1 VTGFHHEAVFYRDDD
16 EYLAGTLPDI
26 RAALADDGSVL
37 VAVPRPKRTLIEQA
51 LGTEADYVAFADMAA
66 LGRNPACIIP
76 AWRAFVQDAA
86 PGPVVGVGEP
96 VWPGRSDA
104 ELDECSRHESLLNLA
119 FDGGRPW
126 KLLCPYD
133 TAALDDAVIA
143 EACRNHPH
151 VGRSGEHW
159 RSDRY
164 AGRRDVL
171 ARDARL
177 ARPGQQTAEVAF
189 RDGDLG
195 LVRAFV
201 TAAAR
206 RAGLQGNRL
215 HDLVLAVNE
224 LVANT
229 IRHAGGTGVLRTWS
243 NGTTLFCEVA
253 DAGWIQ
259 DPLAGRSRPSEVRN
273 CGRGLWIV
281 NHVCDLVQIRA
292 SKAGTVIRLHMSL
305 A

>member
-1 VTGFHHEAVFYRDDD
+1 VAGFHHEAVFYRDDD

-26 RAALADDGSVL
+26 RRTVADDGAVL
-37 VAVPRPKRTLIEQA
+37 VAVPRAKRALIEQA
-51 LGTEADYVAFADMAA
+51 LGADGDHVAFADMAE

-76 AWRAFVQDAA
+76 AWRAFVEDAA
-86 PGPVVGVGEP
+86 PRPVVGVGEP

-126 KLLCPYD
+126 RLLCPYD
-133 TAALDDAVIA
+133 TASLEDGVIA
-143 EACRNHPH
+143 EACRNHPY
-151 VGRSGEHW
+151 VGRDGDHW
-159 RSDRY
+159 ASDDY
-164 AGRRDVL
+164 AGRRAVL
-171 ARDARL
+171 ARDDTL
-177 ARPGQQTAEVAF
+177 ARPGQRTAEVAF
-189 RDGDLG
+189 GGGDLV

-201 TAAAR
+201 TASGR
-206 RAGLQGNRL
+206 RAGLHGGRL
-215 HDLVLAVNE
+215 HDLVLAVSE

-229 IRHAGGTGVLRTWS
+229 IRHAGGSGVLRTW
-243 NGTTLFCEVA
+243 NDGATLYCEVA
-253 DAGWIQ
+253 DGGWIQ
-259 DPLAGRSRPSEVRN
+259 DPLAGRSRPADVRN
-273 CGRGLWIV
+273 AGRGLWIV

>member
-1 VTGFHHEAVFYRDDD
+1 MGFHHEAVFYRDDD

-26 RAALADDGSVL
+26 RRAVAGDGAVL
-37 VAVPRPKRTLIEQA
+37 VAVPEAKRALIEQA
-51 LGTEADYVAFADMAA
+51 LGSDSDQVAFTDMAE

-76 AWRAFVQDAA
+76 AWQEFLDDAA

-126 KLLCPYD
+126 RLLCPYD
-133 TAALDDAVIA
+133 TAALEDGVIA

-151 VGRSGEHW
+151 VGRDGDHW
-159 RSDRY
+159 TSDGY
-164 AGRRDVL
+164 AGRRAVMT
-171 ARDARL
+171 RDGTL
-177 ARPGQQTAEVAF
+177 ARPGQQTAELAF
-189 RDGDLG
+189 GDGDLG

-201 TAAAR
+201 TASAR
-206 RAGLQGNRL
+206 RAGLHGDRL

-229 IRHAGGTGVLRTWS
+229 IRHAGGTGVLRTW
-243 NGTTLFCEVA
+243 NDGATLFCEVS
-253 DAGWIQ
+253 DGGWIQ
-259 DPLAGRSRPSEVRN
+259 DPLAGRSRPADLRIG
-273 CGRGLWIV
+273 GRGLWIV

-292 SKAGTVIRLHMSL
+292 SEAGTVIRLHMSL

>member
-16 EYLAGTLPDI
+16 EFLSGTLPDI
-26 RAALADDGSVL
+26 RRAVAGDGTVL
-37 VAVPRPKRTLIEQA
+37 VAVPEAKRALIEQA
-51 LGTEADYVAFADMAA
+51 LGSEVDDVAFADMAE

-76 AWRAFVQDAA
+76 AWHRLVHDAG

-96 VWPGRSDA
+96 VWAGRNDA
-104 ELDECSRHESLLNLA
+104 ELEECSRHESLVNLA

-126 KLLCPYD
+126 HLLCPYD
-133 TAALDDAVIA
+133 TTTLDDAVIA
-143 EACRNHPH
+143 DACRNHPH
-151 VGRSGEHW
+151 VGRDGDHW
-159 RSDRY
+159 ASDRY

-171 ARDARL
+171 TRDDALDTPAQR
-177 ARPGQQTAEVAF
+177 TAEVAF
-189 RDGDLG
+189 GEGDLG

-206 RAGLQGNRL
+206 RAGLQGSRL

-229 IRHAGGTGVLRTWS
+229 IRHAGGAGVLRTWS
-243 NGTTLFCEVA
+243 NGMTLFCEVA

-259 DPLAGRSRPSEVRN
+259 DPLAGRSRPSELRTS
-273 CGRGLWIV
+273 GRGLWIV